1 MHTARELSQSTS
13 SFMTQT
19 RNSPKTQ
26 RRRPLRGNN
35 LVPDAYML
43 QRQLGYIQNNSPPK
57 TRGRCY
63 HPEQPAHLKGQACR
77 LTATILAY
85 NSAQQLRGGHTHYY
99 ADQTHVRA
107 LRQPHARAQD
117 NTAERAQNNKFAI
130 LMAHHRCIEGS

>member
-19 RNSPKTQ
+19 LPKHNANAAAQQLPRT
-26 RRRPLRGNN
+26 RRLHVATSARL
-35 LVPDAYML
+35 YS
-43 QRQLGYIQNNSPPK
+43 QQFPPK

-63 HPEQPAHLKGQACR
+63 HPEQPAHLTGQACR

-85 NSAQQLRGGHTHYY
+85 NSAQQLRGGHTHNY

-117 NTAERAQNNKFAI
+117 NTAERAQNNKLAI
-130 LMAHHRCIEGS
+130 LIAHHRCIEGS

>member
-1 MHTARELSQSTS
+1 MHTARELSQSTA

-19 RNSPKTQ
+19 LPKHNANT
-26 RRRPLRGNN
+26 RCATTPPHPTLTCCNVS
-35 LVPDAYML
+35 LA
-43 QRQLGYIQNNSPPK
+43 IFTTIPPK
-57 TRGRCY
+57 SRGRCY
-63 HPEQPAHLKGQACR
+63 YPEQPAHLKGQACR

-85 NSAQQLRGGHTHYY
+85 NSAQQLRGGHTHNY